1 MKPQYTVI
9 VPLYNF
15 FERASELLHKVWCIV
30 GVPDSSAEALTFG
43 VQTRSSQAAFSALK
57 RRLERPYYVMI
68 SKKLGA
74 RT

>member
-9 VPLYNF
+9 VPLYF

-57 RRLERPYYVMI
+57 TAPGTPFLRDD
-68 SKKLGA
+68 
-74 RT
+74 

>member
-9 VPLYNF
+9 VPLYF

-43 VQTRSSQAAFSALK
+43 VQTRAAFSVL
-57 RRLERPYYVMI
+57 RLERP
-68 SKKLGA
+68 
-74 RT
+74 

>member
-9 VPLYNF
+9 VPLYF

-43 VQTRSSQAAFSALK
+43 VQTRSSQAAFSAL
-57 RRLERPYYVMI
+57 RLERPYYVMI
-68 SKKLGA
+68 SQKLGA

>member
-9 VPLYNF
+9 VPLYF

-43 VQTRSSQAAFSALK
+43 VQTQAAFSALK

-68 SKKLGA
+68 SQKLGA